1 MVNLAVDVQT
11 SQRSVSAALDGEGC
25 TVRVNDSA
33 RTWTLDVA
41 GKNGEAVDGPDPVTS
56 FLGSLCGCLLMS
68 LRITARARK
77 IPIDHAVIH
86 AEANGSGFVNRIELR
101 LNVQSNAS
109 KEEVEVV
116 VARAEKACYVRA
128 LLKDSICFSLL
139 LTVSPAVRSG

>member
-1 MVNLAVDVQT
+1 MVNPAVDIQNK
-11 SQRSVSAALDGEGC
+11 QRSVSAALDGEGC
-25 TVRVNDSA
+25 TVRLSDRV

-77 IPIDHAVIH
+77 IPIDHAAIH
-86 AEANGSGFVNRIELR
+86 AEANGASFVSGIELR
-101 LNVQSNAS
+101 LNVWSNAS
-109 KEEVEVV
+109 KEDVEVV

-128 LLKDSICFSLL
+128 LLKDSIRFSLF
-139 LTVSPAVRSG
+139 LTVSPAV